1 MQRVHECKVPSRY
14 ASLSVLSVYP
24 AKRDSVTVTAV
35 NDLIERFHLRG
46 QQLCRLIATKE
57 GLYMSKEFH
66 YRRVDFGLQHG
77 RRFIVLGHQRLYRY
91 PLASK
96 RLLSD
101 KKNLTCEY
109 SRFFLFLAAGDVGRE
124 ERLGL
129 RNSILMT

>member
-1 MQRVHECKVPSRY
+1 MQGVHECKVPSRY

-46 QQLCRLIATKE
+46 QQLCKLIATKE
-57 GLYMSKEFH
+57 GLYMSKALYSH
-66 YRRVDFGLQHG
+66 RAGFGQQHC

-101 KKNLTCEY
+101 KK
-109 SRFFLFLAAGDVGRE
+109 
-124 ERLGL
+124 
-129 RNSILMT
+129 I